1 MDHEKLCSQILKMD
15 PKIRFA
21 SVYNEWAEQI
31 AGGMQEGL
39 DGRLPENMTH
49 ETVNLAMLRWESRK
63 KMYDWVGKAKYAMTE
78 YERVKRFTFYLN
90 DNYLLLVSTE
100 LDADHVTMISK
111 IQKLLKPSPGYSKL
125 SYLQSNQIDEINF

>member
-1 MDHEKLCSQILKMD
+1 VDHEQLCSQILKMD

-39 DGRLPENMTH
+39 DVLLPEKLTH
-49 ETVNLAMLRWESRK
+49 ETINQAILRWESRK
-63 KMYDWVGKAKYAMTE
+63 KMYEWVGKAKYAMAE
-78 YERVKRFTFYLN
+78 YESVKRFTFYLN
-90 DNYLLLVSTE
+90 DNNLLLVSTE
-100 LDADHVTMISK
+100 LDANHVTMISE

-125 SYLQSNQIDEINF
+125 SYLQPNQIDEITF

>member
-1 MDHEKLCSQILKMD
+1 MDYEKLCSQILKMD

-39 DGRLPENMTH
+39 DVRLPENMTH
-49 ETVNLAMLRWESRK
+49 ETVNQAILRWESRK

-78 YERVKRFTFYLN
+78 YERIKRFTFYLN

-111 IQKLLKPSPGYSKL
+111 IQKLLKQSPGYSKL
-125 SYLQSNQIDEINF
+125 SYLQSKQIDEIDF

>member
-1 MDHEKLCSQILKMD
+1 MD

-39 DGRLPENMTH
+39 DGHLPENMTR
-49 ETVNLAMLRWESRK
+49 ETVNQAILRWESRK
-63 KMYDWVGKAKYAMTE
+63 KMYDWVGKAKYAMAE

-90 DNYLLLVSTE
+90 DNNLLLVSTE

-111 IQKLLKPSPGYSKL
+111 IQKLLQLSPGYSKL

>member
-1 MDHEKLCSQILKMD
+1 MDHEKLCLEILKMD
-15 PKIRFA
+15 PKIRFT

-39 DGRLPENMTH
+39 DGHLPESMTH
-49 ETVNLAMLRWESRK
+49 EMVNLAILRWESRK
-63 KMYDWVGKAKYAMTE
+63 KMYELVGKAKYAMTE

-90 DNYLLLVSTE
+90 DNNLLLVSTE

-111 IQKLLKPSPGYSKL
+111 IQKLLQLSPGYSKL
-125 SYLQSNQIDEINF
+125 SYLQSNQIDEITF

>member
-1 MDHEKLCSQILKMD
+1 MDHEKLCLEILKMD

-39 DGRLPENMTH
+39 DGHLPESMTH
-49 ETVNLAMLRWESRK
+49 EMVNLAILRWESRK
-63 KMYDWVGKAKYAMTE
+63 KMYELVGKAKYAMTE

-90 DNYLLLVSTE
+90 DNNLLLVSTE

-111 IQKLLKPSPGYSKL
+111 IQKLLQLSPGYSKL
-125 SYLQSNQIDEINF
+125 SYLQSNQIDEITF

>member
-1 MDHEKLCSQILKMD
+1 VDHEKLCSQILKMD

-21 SVYNEWAEQI
+21 SVYNEWAEHI

-39 DGRLPENMTH
+39 AGRLPESLTH
-49 ETVNLAMLRWESRK
+49 ETVNQAMLRWESRK
-63 KMYDWVGKAKYAMTE
+63 KMYEWVGKAKYAMTE

-90 DNYLLLVSTE
+90 DNNLLLVSTE

-111 IQKLLKPSPGYSKL
+111 IQKLLKLSPGYSKL